1 MDEVNV
7 MNLFDKIV
15 YHHKEMTNLMD
26 ELQKELFGNKI
37 FNFQDEEECIRNST
51 PAETDPLAK
60 ENFRYEICI
69 RQQNAYGD
77 RWGSW
82 NEDCFK
88 PIGTV
93 RFDTENAAINY
104 LNDLDHKNIKTWG
117 NDLYIAVCE
126 GRKIYIHDVVIN
138 SYKRFRKDNNG
149 IYYLKK

>member
-37 FNFQDEEECIRNST
+37 FNFQDKEECVNNST

-60 ENFRYEICI
+60 ENFRYEFCI
-69 RQQNAYGD
+69 IQQERYGD
-77 RWGSW
+77 RYGEWRE
-82 NEDCFK
+82 NHFK
-88 PIGTV
+88 QIGTT
-93 RFDTENAAINY
+93 RFNTEDIAVVF
-104 LNDLDHKNIKTWG
+104 LNDTKNSIELDKE
-117 NDLYIAVCE
+117 LYYSICE
-126 GRKIYIHDVVIN
+126 GIKIYLHDVVTN
-138 SYKRFRKDNNG
+138 SYKRFRKDKNG